1 MTGTVLSAVGTFALA
16 LVLAYGFLRLRCRM
30 IGAPFGPHARHW
42 ALFIVVTTA
51 LLSTGAGL
59 LIVAASHRHPAVYGG
74 LVVPGGLSLSRFPPH
89 RDRDLLPRTRLGSL
103 LTFPLSR
110 LYECMGDDMQE
121 WCDARIR
128 AAAARPQW
136 IADATIYYYNQMGRV
151 KDEQARADLARW
163 RDSIT
168 HKIAIM
174 RLIDLDPNPARLRA
188 ALQAHPSTLNMGR
201 YGEEDPARLARR
213 LETEALNEL
222 NLFLAYAYRLGYLGT
237 LIYPFRP
244 SAHVRAGRSELT
256 PAFGTGSTP
265 VRPPQ
270 SPAGGGASLGPG
282 LGGSLGGGGGSRGGG
297 GGGGSRG
304 SRGSGGAGNGNA
316 KQTGGGGS
324 GERKAWPRLSC
335 PETVVTGKAFDLQVG
350 LAGKQDPSVYG
361 TGRLKVLAEE
371 FELSVEIQA
380 TGFVVL
386 NGRRKFTMRVTRND
400 PFPVR
405 VVRMKATQDPG
416 FRDRRIAA
424 LFSIGGDLRGYAAR
438 DVTVVPTSQEAAAAP
453 PRGHEELVDETAPP
467 PNVLSGD
474 CQAPDL
480 TITIIKD
487 AKQSTTLLWS
497 AQSPHYELPYTIAPA
512 SSDLGDPA
520 AFLDEVVR
528 KASDAVSVE
537 HGFQTLRGMGLA
549 IGTHIPAQIQDAIRQ
564 VARHCDP
571 RPPTILL
578 ATQDPYI
585 PWELAVLEPRAGTA
599 GGRSPFLGAQAAI
612 GRWPLPNPPPPPRRP
627 PPSVAVKDRAVI
639 TGSYVGVMGAGQLP
653 DAEEEAKCLLDAWP
667 GATRVPAYF
676 REVMECLDG
685 DPPADV
691 LHFAL
696 HGRFD
701 QSGRQDGIFL
711 IEKKVDED
719 EQARIEILS
728 LHDVRASSLGRRAPL
743 VFLNACQVGA
753 SREVLGDYAGMAE
766 AFLHAGAS
774 AVIAPLW
781 SIDDADAKTSA
792 LTFYKAACGANGKP
806 PAEILREQR
815 ARMDRESVRENEPP
829 PLVCLSYQFF
839 GHPRFRLLNAVHK
852 EA

>member
-1 MTGTVLSAVGTFALA
+1 MAGTVLSAVGTFALA
-16 LVLAYGFLRLRCRM
+16 LVLAYGFLRRRCRM
-30 IGAPFGPHARHW
+30 IGAPFGPRARYW
-42 ALFIVVTTA
+42 ALFIVVSTA

-59 LIVAASHRHPAVYGG
+59 IIVAASHLHPAVYAG
-74 LVVPGGLSLSRFPPH
+74 LVGPGGLSFSRLPPQ
-89 RDRDLLPRTRLGSL
+89 RDRDLLPSTLGSL
-103 LTFPLSR
+103 LAVPFRR
-110 LYECMGDDMQE
+110 LYESMGDDMQD
-121 WCDARIR
+121 WCDVRLT
-128 AAAARPQW
+128 AAAPRPQW
-136 IADATIYYYNQMGRV
+136 IADAAIYYYNQMAPRL
-151 KDEQARADLARW
+151 KDKRAKADLERW

-168 HKIAIM
+168 HKIAVV
-174 RLIDLDPNPARLRA
+174 RLIELDPMPARVRP
-188 ALQAHPSTLNMGR
+188 ALQSHPSTLHMGR
-201 YGEEDPARLARR
+201 NSDEDLPRLARR

-222 NLFLAYAYRLGYLGT
+222 HLFLAYAYRLGYRNT

-244 SAHVRAGRSELT
+244 TAQVRVASSQLT
-256 PAFGTGSTP
+256 PAFDSGPTLF
-265 VRPPQ
+265 RPQ
-270 SPAGGGASLGPG
+270 SPAA
-282 LGGSLGGGGGSRGGG
+282 GSAGVAGGG
-297 GGGGSRG
+297 GGGG
-304 SRGSGGAGNGNA
+304 GGGGTGNGNV
-316 KQTGGGGS
+316 QRTGGGGS
-324 GERKAWPRLSC
+324 GGRKAWPRLSC

-350 LAGKQDPSVYG
+350 LAGKQDASVYG
-361 TGRLKVLAEE
+361 SGRLKVPAEE
-371 FELSVEIQA
+371 FELSIEIQA

-386 NGRRKFTMRVTRND
+386 NGRRKFTLRVTQRD

-405 VVRMKATQDPG
+405 VVRMKATRDPG
-416 FRDRRIAA
+416 FRERRIAA
-424 LFSIGGDLRGYAAR
+424 LFSIGGDFRGYAAR
-438 DVTVVPTSQEAAAAP
+438 DVTVVSTSQEAATAP
-453 PRGHEELVDETAPP
+453 PRGHEGPVNETAPP

-474 CQAPDL
+474 GQTPDL

-497 AQSPHYELPYTIAPA
+497 ALSPYSELPYTIAPA

-528 KASDAVSVE
+528 KASEAVSVE

-549 IGTHIPAQIQDAIRQ
+549 IGGHIPAQIQDAIRQ
-564 VARHCDP
+564 VARQCDP

-585 PWELAVLEPRAGTA
+585 PWELAILEPRVGTA

-711 IEKKVDED
+711 IEKRLAQD

-728 LHDVRASSLGRRAPL
+728 PHDVRASSLGRRAPL

-774 AVIAPLW
+774 AVVAPLW
-781 SIDDADAKTSA
+781 SIDDADAKTLA
-792 LTFYKAACGANGKP
+792 LSFYKAASGANGKP
-806 PAEILREQR
+806 LAEILREQR
-815 ARMDRESVRENEPP
+815 ARMDRESVRENQPP